1 MTAADS
7 TPYVSQLITAL
18 DKADAVMDE
27 LAATAEADGFDLG
40 PDTDGIE
47 VALIKFFTD
56 PESRD
61 ESSAALRA
69 SEASW

>member
-1 MTAADS
+1 MTTDA
-7 TPYVSQLITAL
+7 TPNVLQLNKVV
-18 DKADAVMDE
+18 DKTSAVMDE

-61 ESSAALRA
+61 ESSAVIRA
-69 SEASW
+69 TGAGW